1 MQKLL
6 IDAVEPY
13 ASSGD
18 KFKCVEI
25 LVKYSPTHFLYN
37 VQSYDNLTGSA
48 KYEYTREC
56 YFCGYARVFC
66 RSTSKISAVVCAI
79 T

>member
-1 MQKLL
+1 M
-6 IDAVEPY
+6 EPY

-48 KYEYTREC
+48 SMSTLENVIFVVMPGFFVKALQKYQQ
-56 YFCGYARVFC
+56 
-66 RSTSKISAVVCAI
+66 
-79 T
+79 